1 MSANAQ
7 SGSITT
13 EDEDAANPRVLQTFV
28 QISDLHIGDID
39 ANGDVRY
46 DRFMKTMWT
55 WCPFFGG
62 LVCHHKE
69 ALTELMKFWNDP
81 QRCDPASK
89 LLVTGDLTSTAKA
102 SQFQRAETYI
112 TGFLPPPL
120 DDLGLN
126 TGAWIKLK
134 EEETQFPKGDS
145 HQAIPGNHDH
155 WPGKWFLLWIFGG
168 PTALMQSWQPTF
180 PFVGPPIPL
189 KDTEKKV
196 RFLALNSDAAVSPWS
211 RERALARGNFTSE
224 LDELEKKL
232 KNLESDPNEI
242 RILLIHHSVVYEAK
256 DDDRF
261 QAKTYIGKKWYA
273 LMSRLGQLE
282 MNEASRRRL
291 LRFLAIHDIPVVLT
305 GHTHSPHVKK
315 YYTLSLEKRRPV
327 RYLEARC
334 GTTTQTNVV
343 PSKWPSLSKD
353 RRLDENTLLV
363 HQLVELPDKR
373 IVWQT
378 LTLERDPEFGFKRVE
393 ERGEPWDSEIVVW
406 PLP

>member
-211 RERALARGNFTSE
+211 RERALAKATSRASSMSSRKSSRTSRATRTRFGSSSFIIPWFT
-224 LDELEKKL
+224 K
-232 KNLESDPNEI
+232 PRMTI
-242 RILLIHHSVVYEAK
+242 
-256 DDDRF
+256 
-261 QAKTYIGKKWYA
+261 
-273 LMSRLGQLE
+273 
-282 MNEASRRRL
+282 ASRRRRIL
-291 LRFLAIHDIPVVLT
+291 ERN
-305 GHTHSPHVKK
+305 G
-315 YYTLSLEKRRPV
+315 TLS
-327 RYLEARC
+327 
-334 GTTTQTNVV
+334 
-343 PSKWPSLSKD
+343 
-353 RRLDENTLLV
+353 
-363 HQLVELPDKR
+363 
-373 IVWQT
+373 
-378 LTLERDPEFGFKRVE
+378 
-393 ERGEPWDSEIVVW
+393 
-406 PLP
+406 